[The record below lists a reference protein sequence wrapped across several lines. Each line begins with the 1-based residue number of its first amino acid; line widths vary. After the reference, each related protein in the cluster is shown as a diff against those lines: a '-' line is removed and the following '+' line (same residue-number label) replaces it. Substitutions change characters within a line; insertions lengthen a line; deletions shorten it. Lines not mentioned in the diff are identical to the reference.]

1 MSGVVKT
8 AIAKH
13 ARGDRPGVFEA
24 VVASAAAGVAVAAF
38 TYRLIRS

>member
-1 MSGVVKT
+1 MSGVLKT
-8 AIAKH
+8 AVAKR

-24 VVASAAAGVAVAAF
+24 AVASVAAGVAVAAF